1 MGSPSLLT
9 STLTYNQMVVGG
21 LSEAEADRV
30 FHAMADKTRRD
41 ILARVLLHEQSVSSV
56 SRQYEMSFSAV
67 QKHVAVLEDAELVRK
82 HRQGR
87 EQIVRANTSTL
98 RRAVELLDSYEQ
110 LWVQRAKQIT
120 ELLTSEEEDADDR
133 HPL

>member
-1 MGSPSLLT
+1 
-9 STLTYNQMVVGG
+9 MVVDG

-41 ILARVLLHEQSVSSV
+41 ILARVVLHEQSVSSL
-56 SRQYEMSFSAV
+56 SRQYEMSFAAV
-67 QKHVAVLEDAELVRK
+67 QKHVAVLEHAELVGK

-120 ELLTSEEEDADDR
+120 ELLTSEKGEADDR

>member
-1 MGSPSLLT
+1 MT
-9 STLTYNQMVVGG
+9 SALTYNEMVVGG

-41 ILARVLLHEQSVSSV
+41 ILARVVVYEQSISSL
-56 SRQYEMSFSAV
+56 SRQYEMSFAAV
-67 QKHVAVLEDAELVRK
+67 QKHVAVLEHAELVSKR
-82 HRQGR
+82 RQGR
-87 EQIVRANTSTL
+87 EQIVRANTSTV

-120 ELLTSEEEDADDR
+120 ELLAKKEGEADDR
-133 HPL
+133 RPL

>member
-1 MGSPSLLT
+1 
-9 STLTYNQMVVGG
+9 MVVDG

-41 ILARVLLHEQSVSSV
+41 ILARVVLREQSVSSL
-56 SRQYEMSFSAV
+56 SRQYEMSFAAV
-67 QKHVAVLEDAELVRK
+67 QKHVAVLEHAELVRK

-98 RRAVELLDSYEQ
+98 RRAVELLDSYEE
-110 LWVQRAKQIT
+110 LWVQRAKQIA
-120 ELLTSEEEDADDR
+120 ELLTTKKGDADDR